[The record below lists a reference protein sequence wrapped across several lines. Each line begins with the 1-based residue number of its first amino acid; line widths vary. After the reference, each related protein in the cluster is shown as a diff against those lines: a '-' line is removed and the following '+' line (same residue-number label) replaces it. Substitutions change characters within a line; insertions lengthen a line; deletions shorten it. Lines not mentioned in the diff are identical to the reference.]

1 MRERKRWIALGVT
14 LTLGVASLAGCG
26 TKNTT
31 KDHSAVEES
40 SQNPDTEPTTEQ
52 ATENTSETG
61 TNDAVF
67 AEMAQ
72 YGYTFASGAGAWST
86 DLNVHEDGSF
96 DGGYSDSDMGDIGA
110 DYPNGIVYVSNFSG
124 QFAAPEK
131 INDYTYKTSIQ
142 TIIYQDTVGQEKIED
157 GVKYVYTTANGLDN
171 AKDIYIYT
179 KGAPISELPEGYLSW
194 VNTGLDEGATEL
206 PWYGIYNEADESG
219 FFGWEKNSDSEQ
231 ASDAETTID
240 AELRELENKAQVIN
254 DQLEDGSLSQGDM
267 NQLSAELYAL
277 WDDEL
282 NSIWKRIK
290 NKLDADAMEAL
301 TKEERA
307 WVQEKEK
314 QVKDA
319 GSEWEAG
326 SGQPLAENTEAANL
340 TRKRVYVLA
349 EYLK

>member
-1 MRERKRWIALGVT
+1 M
-14 LTLGVASLAGCG
+14 
-26 TKNTT
+26 
-31 KDHSAVEES
+31 
-40 SQNPDTEPTTEQ
+40 
-52 ATENTSETG
+52 
-61 TNDAVF
+61 
-67 AEMAQ
+67 
-72 YGYTFASGAGAWST
+72 
-86 DLNVHEDGSF
+86 
-96 DGGYSDSDMGDIGA
+96 
-110 DYPNGIVYVSNFSG
+110 
-124 QFAAPEK
+124 
-131 INDYTYKTSIQ
+131 
-142 TIIYQDTVGQEKIED
+142 GQEKIED

-319 GSEWEAG
+319 GSEWEGG

>member
-31 KDHSAVEES
+31 KDHSTVEES
-40 SQNPDTEPTTEQ
+40 SQNPDTEPTT
-52 ATENTSETG
+52 
-61 TNDAVF
+61 
-67 AEMAQ
+67 
-72 YGYTFASGAGAWST
+72 
-86 DLNVHEDGSF
+86 
-96 DGGYSDSDMGDIGA
+96 
-110 DYPNGIVYVSNFSG
+110 
-124 QFAAPEK
+124 
-131 INDYTYKTSIQ
+131 
-142 TIIYQDTVGQEKIED
+142 
-157 GVKYVYTTANGLDN
+157 
-171 AKDIYIYT
+171 
-179 KGAPISELPEGYLSW
+179 
-194 VNTGLDEGATEL
+194 
-206 PWYGIYNEADESG
+206 
-219 FFGWEKNSDSEQ
+219 EQ

-240 AELRELENKAQVIN
+240 AELRELENKAQVIK

-319 GSEWEAG
+319 GSEWEGG

-340 TRKRVYVLA
+340 TRERVYVLA